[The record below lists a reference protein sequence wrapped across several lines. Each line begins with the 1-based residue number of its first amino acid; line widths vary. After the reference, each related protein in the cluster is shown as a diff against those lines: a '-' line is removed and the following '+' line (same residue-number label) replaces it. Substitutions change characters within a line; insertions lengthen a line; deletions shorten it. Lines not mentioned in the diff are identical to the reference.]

1 MVYIYKW
8 NITKMRCKLLMSIV
22 EIYTLSWWLLQC
34 LVMLSV
40 CWGDEKTYKRDNL
53 QRNGIYNHQVIP
65 NQLQVVSFYRSKCR
79 RCGSSMALNGIC
91 LNWKTILW
99 RSYDDQTMCITTMM
113 VRSKGINLFVMNG
126 YEWIIYI
133 YVYFCSFYYLCIP
146 FLSHFLFHLYIYT
159 YVCICIFDW
168 YVPESKLDYIPTII
182 EESRKMDIPIA
193 RIPMARD
200 GWPYQI
206 HLMLQAF
213 MYSLCIPL
221 TS

>member
-1 MVYIYKW
+1 
-8 NITKMRCKLLMSIV
+8 MRCKLLMSIV

-113 VRSKGINLFVMNG
+113 VRSKGINVFVMIG

-133 YVYFCSFYYLCIP
+133 YICVYFCSFYYLCIP

-159 YVCICIFDW
+159 YV
-168 YVPESKLDYIPTII
+168 YVYLIDMCQSQSWII
-182 EESRKMDIPIA
+182 YPQLLKNPGRWIYPLQGFPWHGMDDHTRFISCF
-193 RIPMARD
+193 R
-200 GWPYQI
+200 
-206 HLMLQAF
+206 H
-213 MYSLCIPL
+213 LCIPFV
-221 TS
+221 SR